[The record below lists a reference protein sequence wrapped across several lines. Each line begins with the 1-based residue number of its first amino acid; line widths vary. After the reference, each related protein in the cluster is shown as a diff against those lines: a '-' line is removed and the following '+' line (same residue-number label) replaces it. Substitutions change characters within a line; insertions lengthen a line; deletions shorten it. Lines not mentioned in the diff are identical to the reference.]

1 MILNPEKDEEEEE
14 DEADDAPEEAEAVTT
29 ADTAPAAA
37 STDSTPPGT
46 APAPPG
52 TAPTPPGTA
61 PTGPAPAAASG
72 PNTTSITVLVND
84 PSSSKQGVV
93 GTPVSPTPAAAATP
107 ALAAKP
113 EKKDEPNKEDEPK
126 AEKEEPKKLSG
137 WEKARNLYSGAK
149 GFYNSDEFSDGK
161 EKFDGLG
168 SSIWNK
174 INSELKLGQAEAD
187 MMHLDD
193 EHHL

>member
-1 MILNPEKDEEEEE
+1 MILNPEKDEDEEEE

-37 STDSTPPGT
+37 GTDST
-46 APAPPG
+46 PPG

-61 PTGPAPAAASG
+61 PAGPAPAAKAAPAAASG

-84 PSSSKQGVV
+84 PSKQGVE
-93 GTPVSPTPAAAATP
+93 GTPVSVPAPAPAATP
-107 ALAAKP
+107 APAAKP
-113 EKKDEPNKEDEPK
+113 EKKDEPKKEDEPK

-193 EHHL
+193 DHHL